1 MRGRSKQTSVCYK
14 NYKLHKFLQLYLDDG
29 GVAGDGHS
37 GQPSGVV
44 VGKQSSDLVIAQ

>member
-1 MRGRSKQTSVCYK
+1 MRTNKCV
-14 NYKLHKFLQLYLDDG
+14 LQELQVAQVPMYLDDG